1 MGSQFTSA
9 LMKEVSRLLSFKQL
23 VTSHNH
29 PICNGL
35 VERFNGTLKKMLT
48 RMCAERPKDW
58 DKYIDPLLFAYREV
72 PQESLGFSPFELI
85 YGWPVRGPMQVL
97 RELWT
102 KDIEDPRVCTT
113 NQYVL
118 DLRERLESTVSL
130 AQQNLQDMSKKYKK
144 YYNWK
149 SRRQHLKIGSK
160 VLVLL
165 PTKTNKLLMSWK
177 GPYEVVEK
185 LSVLDYRIKMGTKVK
200 TFHLNMLR
208 QYIEREDDQ
217 QTTDVQVCSIAVL
230 DCTSED
236 TDIEGLVESP
246 SICDNESVELLNI
259 NPDLSKE
266 EQSQVRQLVTNFAS
280 TFTGIP
286 GCTTLLEHDIKLT
299 TDTPVRVKQ
308 YPLPFNM
315 MEAAKDEVRDM
326 INLDIVEP
334 SESPYCSPVL
344 IVKWVKVEL

>member
-23 VTSHNH
+23 VTSPYH

-102 KDIEDPRVCTT
+102 KDIEDPRVRTT
-113 NQYVL
+113 YQYVL

-130 AQQNLQDMSKKYKK
+130 AQQNLQNMSKKYKK
-144 YYNWK
+144 YYNRK
-149 SRRQHLKIGSK
+149 SRRRHLKVGSK

-185 LSVLDYRIKMGTKVK
+185 LSVLDYRIKMGKKVK
-200 TFHLNMLR
+200 TFHINMLR
-208 QYIEREDDQ
+208 QYIER
-217 QTTDVQVCSIAVL
+217 
-230 DCTSED
+230 
-236 TDIEGLVESP
+236 G
-246 SICDNESVELLNI
+246 
-259 NPDLSKE
+259 
-266 EQSQVRQLVTNFAS
+266 
-280 TFTGIP
+280 
-286 GCTTLLEHDIKLT
+286 
-299 TDTPVRVKQ
+299 
-308 YPLPFNM
+308 
-315 MEAAKDEVRDM
+315 
-326 INLDIVEP
+326 
-334 SESPYCSPVL
+334 
-344 IVKWVKVEL
+344 